1 MRVAPIVPPATL
13 GILGGGQL
21 GRYTVM
27 AAASMGYQM
36 GAYALG
42 YLDDLRDPIRFLR
55 DAPDGAD
62 EAPTFSPD
70 R

>member
-1 MRVAPIVPPATL
+1 
-13 GILGGGQL
+13 
-21 GRYTVM
+21 
-27 AAASMGYQM
+27 MGYQM